1 MVLDKSC
8 LLLLITNDQ
17 IGPPPG
23 PVILGENL
31 CLDEIFRF
39 KRPFFDP
46 FSISPLNG
54 VESESNRE
62 APLRMRRGV

>member
-1 MVLDKSC
+1 MLA
-8 LLLLITNDQ
+8 ITHYHNDQ
-17 IGPPPG
+17 MGPPHG
-23 PVILGENL
+23 PVILGKT
-31 CLDEIFRF
+31 CVLDEIFKL

-62 APLRMRRGV
+62 APLHMRRGV